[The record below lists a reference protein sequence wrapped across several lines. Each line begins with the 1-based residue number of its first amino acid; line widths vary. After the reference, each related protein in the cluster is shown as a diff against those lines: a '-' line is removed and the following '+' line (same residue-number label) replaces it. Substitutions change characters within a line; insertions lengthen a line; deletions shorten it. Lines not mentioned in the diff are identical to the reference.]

1 MTTGYSLYPH
11 SILSLMTIHED
22 DLKGEPAL
30 KCSPILSSRGAC
42 PDMIK
47 FRTPI
52 RDLVLLALLAL
63 SKDGDAGSGS
73 GMTGRRLSS
82 RTPTRDPLLRKP

>member
-11 SILSLMTIHED
+11 SILSLITIHED

-42 PDMIK
+42 PEE
-47 FRTPI
+47 P
-52 RDLVLLALLAL
+52 AL
-63 SKDGDAGSGS
+63 K
-73 GMTGRRLSS
+73 
-82 RTPTRDPLLRKP
+82 